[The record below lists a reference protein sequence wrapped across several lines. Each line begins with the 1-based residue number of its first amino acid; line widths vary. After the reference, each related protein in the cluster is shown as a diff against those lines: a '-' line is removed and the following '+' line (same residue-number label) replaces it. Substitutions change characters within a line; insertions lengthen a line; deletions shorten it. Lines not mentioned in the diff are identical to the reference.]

1 MSYIGSVPTPAG
13 TETRQEFTATASQT
27 TFATSGYVTGNFIS
41 VYLNGIRLSS
51 GSDFTATNGTD
62 VVLGTGAAAGDLLA
76 VEMRN
81 SLADIGAGFASRSEV
96 DGTNTTG
103 TISSGSNSLT
113 VASATGINVGD
124 FVVGEGIAPGTTVSA
139 ISGTTVTLSGVVG
152 AALSTDP
159 VAFYIANKALSPGL
173 VGGQLCRSW
182 VNFNG
187 TSTVAI
193 RASFNVSSI
202 TDNGTGD
209 YSVNFT
215 TAMPDANYVLIGNAI
230 GDHGTTLF
238 EFTGHVNVRTPSD
251 LTTSSAR
258 ILISRNLGGG
268 EADQAFDS
276 ELITVAIFR

>member
-1 MSYIGSVPTPAG
+1 MSYIGNVPTPAG

-41 VYLNGIRLSS
+41 VYLNGVRLSS

-62 VVLGTGAAAGDLLA
+62 VVLTTGAAAGDLLA

-96 DGTNTTG
+96 TGTNTTG
-103 TISSGSNSLT
+103 SISSGSNSLT

-139 ISGTTVTLSGVVG
+139 ISGTTITLSGVVG

-159 VAFYIANKALSPGL
+159 VAFYISNKALSPGL
-173 VGGQLCRSW
+173 VGSQLCRAW

-187 TSTVAI
+187 TGTVAI
-193 RASFNVSSI
+193 RASYNVASI

-209 YSVNFT
+209 YTVNFA
-215 TAMPDANYVLIGNAI
+215 TAMPDANYAVVT
-230 GDHGTTLF
+230 DRQRGTGTSDSGYGMNIELYSIANGSFGVFHTFYNNVKYDCATLC
-238 EFTGHVNVRTPSD
+238 
-251 LTTSSAR
+251 
-258 ILISRNLGGG
+258 
-268 EADQAFDS
+268 
-276 ELITVAIFR
+276 VAVFR

>member
-62 VVLGTGAAAGDLLA
+62 VVLTTGAAAGDLLA

-96 DGTNTTG
+96 TGTNTTG

-139 ISGTTVTLSGVVG
+139 ISGTTITLSGVVG

-173 VGGQLCRSW
+173 VGGQLCRAW
-182 VNFNG
+182 VNFDG
-187 TSTVAI
+187 TDGSI

-202 TDNGTGD
+202 TQNAQGD
-209 YSVNFT
+209 YTVNWT
-215 TAMPDANYVLIGNAI
+215 TNFVDANYATVGFANRHHVLVADATDFSGTNPTSALVRIQTFGAANNSENAPFCYI
-230 GDHGTTLF
+230 C
-238 EFTGHVNVRTPSD
+238 
-251 LTTSSAR
+251 
-258 ILISRNLGGG
+258 
-268 EADQAFDS
+268 AF
-276 ELITVAIFR
+276 R